1 MIEDKTT
8 EELKK
13 RAQELG
19 LIVNARADQSS
30 PKPPAGNKKKD
41 GQNERRTCLK
51 TRMAPAH
58 SRNESLT
65 ALEDKVDRRLRDTKP
80 IWEQALKEL
89 MDTREEVRA
98 GFHNLEQ
105 QIGVLS
111 RDMVRLRDDQ
121 DGDDE
126 RRARLEGKNSKRPG
140 DRGMR

>member
-1 MIEDKTT
+1 
-8 EELKK
+8 
-13 RAQELG
+13 
-19 LIVNARADQSS
+19 
-30 PKPPAGNKKKD
+30 
-41 GQNERRTCLK
+41 
-51 TRMAPAH
+51 
-58 SRNESLT
+58 
-65 ALEDKVDRRLRDTKP
+65 
-80 IWEQALKEL
+80 